1 MKRWEVMRN
10 APHRVCKAFCSVFP
24 HMWRVVFGGIR
35 ISVTVV
41 SHFIPLNYLSHYP
54 PHTHSKS
61 PVFRPPLEG
70 AFTSG
75 CSLFFPGEERTSAS
89 SPAPCPLG
97 TGWQMEGSQVTK
109 IIPLCSEAGVSHNPR
124 VHGDQRPARR
134 GRLMFSGR
142 VVQSLCRE
150 QNATWTLVHRY

>member
-10 APHRVCKAFCSVFP
+10 APHHVCKAFCSVFP

-54 PHTHSKS
+54 PTHTVSLLFLDPHWRGLLHQAALCS
-61 PVFRPPLEG
+61 FRGRKGLLPLV
-70 AFTSG
+70 
-75 CSLFFPGEERTSAS
+75 
-89 SPAPCPLG
+89 PAPCPLG

-124 VHGDQRPARR
+124 VQ
-134 GRLMFSGR
+134 L
-142 VVQSLCRE
+142 VVDVSCSQGALCRTGE
-150 QNATWTLVHRY
+150 FVS